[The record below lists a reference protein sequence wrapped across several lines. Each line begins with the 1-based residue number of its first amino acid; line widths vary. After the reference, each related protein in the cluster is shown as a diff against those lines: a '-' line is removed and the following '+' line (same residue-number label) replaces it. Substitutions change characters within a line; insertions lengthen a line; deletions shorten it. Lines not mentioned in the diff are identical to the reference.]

1 MMVEETVIW
10 KEEGLMALPEEEKE
24 VEQKGQKEMKEQG
37 NWVFVFVFVFD

>member
-24 VEQKGQKEMKEQG
+24 VEQKGQNVSLDQITWG
-37 NWVFVFVFVFD
+37 